1 MKIPQ
6 TLCALARLTFTAS
19 DICVNWHICALLIDK
34 CQLMPYNILIL
45 LLYDV
50 KPCLARLK
58 RAKIEQNRGKAKEL

>member
-6 TLCALARLTFTAS
+6 TLCALARLTFSARE
-19 DICVNWHICALLIDK
+19 ICVNWHICAVIIDNW
-34 CQLMPYNILIL
+34 QLMPYNILIL

-58 RAKIEQNRGKAKEL
+58 RAKIEEIAAYITR